1 MASSSASVGCGV
13 ERALPHE
20 ITRIL
25 VVDDDQDLRR
35 MVALALADEGY
46 EVRAVPD
53 GRAAL
58 ALLETWRPRV
68 IVLDLMMPVLDG
80 WGFRARQLATPGAA
94 DVPVIVLSAAR
105 DLRVEVLRPAA
116 VVPKPFNLESF
127 LETVADVAR

>member
-1 MASSSASVGCGV
+1 VGYGV
-13 ERALPHE
+13 VRAHPDE
-20 ITRIL
+20 VTRIL

-35 MVALALADEGY
+35 MLALALADEGY
-46 EVRAVPD
+46 DVRAVAD
-53 GRAAL
+53 GRTAL

>member
-1 MASSSASVGCGV
+1 MASSSTLVGCGGA
-13 ERALPHE
+13 RALPDE
-20 ITRIL
+20 VTRIL

-35 MVALALADEGY
+35 MLALALADEGY
-46 EVRAVPD
+46 DVRAAAD

-58 ALLETWRPRV
+58 ALLATWQPRV

-127 LETVADVAR
+127 LETVANVAR

>member
-1 MASSSASVGCGV
+1 M
-13 ERALPHE
+13 L
-20 ITRIL
+20 
-25 VVDDDQDLRR
+25 
-35 MVALALADEGY
+35 ALALADEGY
-46 EVRAVPD
+46 DVRAAAD

-58 ALLETWRPRV
+58 ALLATWQPHV

-105 DLRVEVLRPAA
+105 DLRVELLRPAA